1 MYCVR
6 LPRELSQTN
15 VSYLFGLA
23 VLLKFGS
30 IMLFR
35 YETSAHLWLVLEY
48 CVGGDLLS
56 ILRQVHSVALLVGFE
71 PVFTVASF
79 TKSAL

>member
-6 LPRELSQTN
+6 LPRDLSQTN

-71 PVFTVASF
+71 PVFIVASF
-79 TKSAL
+79 I

>member
-6 LPRELSQTN
+6 LPFWGIVSNKCFLLIWLSG
-15 VSYLFGLA
+15 F
-23 VLLKFGS
+23 LKCGS

-71 PVFTVASF
+71 PVFIVASF
-79 TKSAL
+79 I